1 MSNPPSTPPRLRNSS
16 QAVFHTTFRT
26 PKTPKSSGSK
36 GKEIP
41 FVTPSSST
49 KKPKGLFVTPRKH
62 QQHQQHQQHQSHQS
76 QSSSSNFLQLPS
88 SSNHGFASLMPITPE
103 VTPLR
108 SPNRSTR
115 KKRIHVDEIT
125 PDNPVQKLSRAS
137 ESISDF
143 SFGLLLPAPS
153 TIGMGR
159 KIPSPTIKSAPLNS
173 SPTLDSDFFAN
184 IAHEEDVEDYPSPS
198 SSPFLLKNNNLSFMP
213 PIDYEHIQSS
223 PTKAAPPPLAL
234 PATAPGPV
242 RGTSISKSK
251 FNTPKLPQSHILTT
265 PKLMQTPKMPQTP
278 VGQLIDEDI
287 VYKWH
292 GKSFNSDYSTD
303 DEAHY
308 RDNIETEDV
317 ENPFVSPSTHQ
328 LPQFKPPFTPKSK
341 SQSNVDYSTHMELV
355 NNRTGER
362 SIVALSHEQA
372 SIKPKRLDFS
382 SFK

>member
-16 QAVFHTTFRT
+16 QAVFHTSFRT
-26 PKTPKSSGSK
+26 PKTPKSSGPK

-49 KKPKGLFVTPRKH
+49 KKPKGSFVTPRK
-62 QQHQQHQQHQSHQS
+62 QQHLQHLQLQHHLLL
-76 QSSSSNFLQLPS
+76 SNFLQLPS
-88 SSNHGFASLMPITPE
+88 SSNNGFASLMPITPE

-125 PDNPVQKLSRAS
+125 SDNPVQKLSKAS
-137 ESISDF
+137 ESSSDF

-159 KIPSPTIKSAPLNS
+159 KVPSPAIKSAPLNS
-173 SPTLDSDFFAN
+173 SPILDSDFFAN

-198 SSPFLLKNNNLSFMP
+198 SSPFLIKNSNLTFMP
-213 PIDYEHIQSS
+213 PIDYEHVQSS
-223 PTKAAPPPLAL
+223 PTKAAPPPPPPLAL
-234 PATAPGPV
+234 PSTAPGPA
-242 RGTSISKSK
+242 RGTSMPKSK

-278 VGQLIDEDI
+278 VGQLIDEEI

-308 RDNIETEDV
+308 RDNIETEDM

-328 LPQFKPPFTPKSK
+328 LPQFKPPFTPKAK
-341 SQSNVDYSTHMELV
+341 NQSNVDYSTHMELV
-355 NNRTGER
+355 NNKTGER
-362 SIVALSHEQA
+362 SVVALLHEQA